1 MSLPYEE
8 IVEGETYLRFPP
20 SLRHEAICQRLHELI
35 SLSLQANPLLHLLD
49 SRSIIQLSAGTIVRP
64 DVAVINQSSK
74 KIWLAVEVISSD
86 DHHTDTV
93 VKKSIYEDVN
103 LTRLWMVDPRYDNVE
118 VYHGSPYG
126 MVLRHILAGSDLLQE
141 EQLPGLQIS
150 ITHLFRA

>member
-8 IVEGETYLRFPP
+8 IVEGETYLRLPP

-35 SLSLQANPLLHLLD
+35 SVSLQANASLRLLD
-49 SRSIIQLSAGTIVRP
+49 SRSIVQLSAGTIVRP
-64 DVAVINQSSK
+64 DVAVVSHPSK
-74 KIWLAVEVISSD
+74 KIWLAVEVISSE

-93 VKKSIYEDVN
+93 VKKGIYEDAN

-141 EQLPGLQIS
+141 EQFPGLQIS